1 VASGVRIPG
10 DQQVSNINI
19 NILKSKVMKKDIK
32 SQTID
37 NSTKKY
43 PVESKTWKSD
53 VYQALKLGYK
63 VEALNE
69 EQAEYIK
76 KIETKLAEK
85 AAKTKVKEEMK
96 QTLLKKMSDIMKA
109 KKAAIVSAANDLADR
124 IILRAIEKE
133 EQKKKFDEADKK
145 IKEKVKKDRMAIAEK
160 KRERKAELRNKTI
173 PSPEAIAN
181 AKKQQDFLAK
191 AHAAKREE
199 IEARLNEKEEFMDQ
213 SVEEWSKKR
222 EERIK
227 HNTEFA
233 LKRLHH
239 KEIKLK
245 RTTKTER
252 IEAIKAKKE
261 AGKAAFNAE
270 MKRQAS
276 EIAADRQGYANRVE
290 KRRRTETERLAM
302 IAERRKLRKDK
313 IFTEHLKQQ
322 KIQQLNLKRFIESEK
337 ARLARKEEKRTKYL
351 TTGGIK
357 VPKVKNNVAVDK
369 TRAEEYIKVAETK
382 MKDEKVRYLIRIA
395 SIASSEI
402 ISDSVCAFI
411 CKPEELNKR
420 MKEAHNK
427 HMKEEPDTYVGIYAY
442 SGIGKD
448 QKCVSEMLND
458 KFKDRSRLNPKNEAA

>member
-1 VASGVRIPG
+1 
-10 DQQVSNINI
+10 
-19 NILKSKVMKKDIK
+19 MKKDIK

-53 VYQALKLGYK
+53 VCQALKLGYK

-85 AAKTKVKEEMK
+85 AAKAKVKEEMK
-96 QTLLKKMSDIMKA
+96 QTLLKKMSDTMKA

-145 IKEKVKKDRMAIAEK
+145 IKEKVKKDKMAIAEK
-160 KRERKAELRNKTI
+160 KRKCKAELRNKTI

-199 IEARLNEKEEFMDQ
+199 IEARLDEKENFMNQ
-213 SVEEWSKKR
+213 SAEEWSKKH

-227 HNTEFA
+227 RNTELA

-245 RTTKTER
+245 RTTKAER

-313 IFTEHLKQQ
+313 VFANKLKQQ
-322 KIQQLNLKRFIESEK
+322 KIQQMNLERFKLSEE
-337 ARLARKEEKRTKYL
+337 ARLARKQEHRAKYL
-351 TTGGIK
+351 IVGGIK
-357 VPKVKNNVAVDK
+357 SPKVKNKIPLDK
-369 TRAEEYIKVAETK
+369 ERADQYVKDAEK
-382 MKDEKVRYLIRIA
+382 KLIDDKVRYIIRIA
-395 SIASSEI
+395 STTASEI
-402 ISDSVCAFI
+402 VSDSVQAFT
-411 CKPEELNKR
+411 CKPEELPKR
-420 MKEAHNK
+420 MKQAHENSLK
-427 HMKEEPDTYVGIYAY
+427 SDPDTYIGIYAY

-448 QKCVSEMLND
+448 QKCVYEMLND
-458 KFKDRSRLNPKNEAA
+458 KFKDRSRINDKTEAA

>member
-1 VASGVRIPG
+1 
-10 DQQVSNINI
+10 
-19 NILKSKVMKKDIK
+19 MKKDIK

-53 VYQALKLGYK
+53 VCQALKLGYK

-85 AAKTKVKEEMK
+85 AAKAKVKEEMK

-145 IKEKVKKDRMAIAEK
+145 IKEKVKKDKMAIAEK

-191 AHAAKREE
+191 AHAVKREE
-199 IEARLNEKEEFMDQ
+199 IEART
-213 SVEEWSKKR
+213 VEEWSKKR

-227 HNTEFA
+227 HNTELA

-245 RTTKTER
+245 RTTKAER

-337 ARLARKEEKRTKYL
+337 ARLARKEEKRAKYL

-357 VPKVKNNVAVDK
+357 VPKVKNNVAIDK
-369 TRAEEYIKVAETK
+369 TRAEEYIKAAEAK
-382 MKDEKVRYLIRIA
+382 IKDEKVRYLIRIA

-427 HMKEEPDTYVGIYAY
+427 RMKEEPDTYVGIYAY

-458 KFKDRSRLNPKNEAA
+458 KFKDRSRLSKSNAA

>member
-1 VASGVRIPG
+1 
-10 DQQVSNINI
+10 
-19 NILKSKVMKKDIK
+19 MKKDIK

-85 AAKTKVKEEMK
+85 AAKAKVKEEMK

-145 IKEKVKKDRMAIAEK
+145 IKEKVKKDKMAIAEK
-160 KRERKAELRNKTI
+160 KRKRKAELRNKTI

-199 IEARLNEKEEFMDQ
+199 IEAHLDEKENFMNQ
-213 SVEEWSKKR
+213 SAEEWSKKH

-227 HNTEFA
+227 HNTELA

-245 RTTKTER
+245 RTTKAER

-337 ARLARKEEKRTKYL
+337 ARLARKEEKRAKYL

-357 VPKVKNNVAVDK
+357 VPKVKNNIAVDK

-382 MKDEKVRYLIRIA
+382 MKDEKERYIIRIA

-420 MKEAHNK
+420 MKEVHNK

>member
-1 VASGVRIPG
+1 
-10 DQQVSNINI
+10 
-19 NILKSKVMKKDIK
+19 MKKDIK

-85 AAKTKVKEEMK
+85 AAKAKVKEEVK

-109 KKAAIVSAANDLADR
+109 KKAAIISAANDLADR

-145 IKEKVKKDRMAIAEK
+145 IKEKVKKDKMAIAEK
-160 KRERKAELRNKTI
+160 KRKRKAELRNKTI
-173 PSPEAIAN
+173 PSSEAIVN

-191 AHAAKREE
+191 AHAVKREE
-199 IEARLNEKEEFMDQ
+199 IEARLDKKEEFMNQ
-213 SVEEWSKKR
+213 SIEEWSKKR

-227 HNTEFA
+227 HNTELA

-245 RTTKTER
+245 RTTKAER

-290 KRRRTETERLAM
+290 KRRRTETERLAR

-337 ARLARKEEKRTKYL
+337 ARLARKEEKRVKYL

-357 VPKVKNNVAVDK
+357 IPKVKNNVAVDK
-369 TRAEEYIKVAETK
+369 TRAEEYIKAAEVK

-448 QKCVSEMLND
+448 QKCISEMLND
-458 KFKDRSRLNPKNEAA
+458 KFKDRSRLNSKSEAA

>member
-1 VASGVRIPG
+1 
-10 DQQVSNINI
+10 
-19 NILKSKVMKKDIK
+19 MKKDIK

-85 AAKTKVKEEMK
+85 AAKAKVEEEVK

-109 KKAAIVSAANDLADR
+109 KKAAIVSTANDLADR

-145 IKEKVKKDRMAIAEK
+145 IKEKVKKDKMAIAEK
-160 KRERKAELRNKTI
+160 KRKRKAELRNKTI

-199 IEARLNEKEEFMDQ
+199 IEARLNKKEEFMDQ

-227 HNTEFA
+227 HNTELA

-245 RTTKTER
+245 RTTKAER

-290 KRRRTETERLAM
+290 KRRRTETERLAR

-337 ARLARKEEKRTKYL
+337 ARLARKEEKRAKYL

-369 TRAEEYIKVAETK
+369 TRAEEYIKAAEAK
-382 MKDEKVRYLIRIA
+382 MKDEKVRYLIRVA

-427 HMKEEPDTYVGIYAY
+427 RMKEEPDTYVGIYAY

-448 QKCVSEMLND
+448 QKCISEMLND
-458 KFKDRSRLNPKNEAA
+458 KFKDRSRLNPKSEAA

>member
-1 VASGVRIPG
+1 
-10 DQQVSNINI
+10 
-19 NILKSKVMKKDIK
+19 MKKDIK

-85 AAKTKVKEEMK
+85 EAKAKVKEEVK

-145 IKEKVKKDRMAIAEK
+145 IKEKVKKDKMAIAEK
-160 KRERKAELRNKTI
+160 KRKRKAELRNKTI

-199 IEARLNEKEEFMDQ
+199 IEARLDEKENFMNQ
-213 SVEEWSKKR
+213 SAEEWSKKH

-227 HNTEFA
+227 RNTELA

-245 RTTKTER
+245 HTTKAER

-337 ARLARKEEKRTKYL
+337 ARLARKEEKRAKYL

-357 VPKVKNNVAVDK
+357 VPKVKNNVAIDK
-369 TRAEEYIKVAETK
+369 TRAEEYIKAAEAK
-382 MKDEKVRYLIRIA
+382 IKDEKVRYLIRIA

-458 KFKDRSRLNPKNEAA
+458 KFKDRSRLNPKSEAA

>member
-1 VASGVRIPG
+1 
-10 DQQVSNINI
+10 
-19 NILKSKVMKKDIK
+19 MKKDIK

-85 AAKTKVKEEMK
+85 AAKAKVKEEVK

-109 KKAAIVSAANDLADR
+109 KKAAIVSTANDLADR

-145 IKEKVKKDRMAIAEK
+145 IKEKVKKDKMAIAEK
-160 KRERKAELRNKTI
+160 KRKRKAELRNKTI

-199 IEARLNEKEEFMDQ
+199 IEARLSEKEEFMDQ

-227 HNTEFA
+227 HNTELA

-245 RTTKTER
+245 RTTKAER

-290 KRRRTETERLAM
+290 KRRRTETERLAR

-337 ARLARKEEKRTKYL
+337 ARLARKEEKRAKYL

-357 VPKVKNNVAVDK
+357 VPKVKSNVAVDK
-369 TRAEEYIKVAETK
+369 TRVEEYIKAAEAK
-382 MKDEKVRYLIRIA
+382 IKDEKVRYLIRVA

-411 CKPEELNKR
+411 CKPEELDKR

-427 HMKEEPDTYVGIYAY
+427 RMKEEPDTYVGIYAY

-458 KFKDRSRLNPKNEAA
+458 KFKDRSRLNPKSEAA

>member
-1 VASGVRIPG
+1 
-10 DQQVSNINI
+10 
-19 NILKSKVMKKDIK
+19 MKKDIK

-85 AAKTKVKEEMK
+85 AAKAKVKEEMK

-124 IILRAIEKE
+124 IILRTIEKE

-145 IKEKVKKDRMAIAEK
+145 IKEKVKKDKMAIAEK

-227 HNTEFA
+227 HNTELA

-245 RTTKTER
+245 RTTKAER

-290 KRRRTETERLAM
+290 KRRRTEIERLAR

-337 ARLARKEEKRTKYL
+337 ARLARKEEKRAKYL

-357 VPKVKNNVAVDK
+357 VPKVKSNVAVAK
-369 TRAEEYIKVAETK
+369 TRAEEYIKAAEAK
-382 MKDEKVRYLIRIA
+382 MKDEKVRYLIRVA

-448 QKCVSEMLND
+448 QKCISEMLND
-458 KFKDRSRLNPKNEAA
+458 KFKDRSRLNPKSEAA

>member
-1 VASGVRIPG
+1 
-10 DQQVSNINI
+10 
-19 NILKSKVMKKDIK
+19 MKKDIK

-37 NSTKKY
+37 DSTKKY

-145 IKEKVKKDRMAIAEK
+145 IKEKVKKDKMAIAEK
-160 KRERKAELRNKTI
+160 KRKRKAELRNKTI

-199 IEARLNEKEEFMDQ
+199 IEARLDEKENFMNQ
-213 SVEEWSKKR
+213 SAEEWSKKH

-227 HNTEFA
+227 RNTELA

-245 RTTKTER
+245 RTTKAER

-337 ARLARKEEKRTKYL
+337 ARLARKEEKRAKYL

-357 VPKVKNNVAVDK
+357 VPKVKSNVAVDK
-369 TRAEEYIKVAETK
+369 TRAEEYIKAVEAK
-382 MKDEKVRYLIRIA
+382 MKDEKVRYLIRVA

-427 HMKEEPDTYVGIYAY
+427 RMKEEPDTYVGIYAY

-448 QKCVSEMLND
+448 QKCISEMLND
-458 KFKDRSRLNPKNEAA
+458 KFKDRSRLNPKSEAA

>member
-1 VASGVRIPG
+1 
-10 DQQVSNINI
+10 
-19 NILKSKVMKKDIK
+19 MKKDIK

-85 AAKTKVKEEMK
+85 AAKAKVKEEVK

-109 KKAAIVSAANDLADR
+109 KKAAIVSTANDLADR

-145 IKEKVKKDRMAIAEK
+145 IKEKVKKDKMAIAEK
-160 KRERKAELRNKTI
+160 KRKRKAELRNKTI

-199 IEARLNEKEEFMDQ
+199 IEARLNKKEEFMDQ

-227 HNTEFA
+227 HNTELA

-245 RTTKTER
+245 RTTKAER

-290 KRRRTETERLAM
+290 KRRRTETERLAR

-337 ARLARKEEKRTKYL
+337 ARLARKEEKRAKYL

-369 TRAEEYIKVAETK
+369 TRAEEYIKAAEAK

-411 CKPEELNKR
+411 CKSEELNKR
-420 MKEAHNK
+420 MKEVHNK
-427 HMKEEPDTYVGIYAY
+427 HMKEESDTYVGIYAY

-448 QKCVSEMLND
+448 QKCISEMLND
-458 KFKDRSRLNPKNEAA
+458 KFKDRSRLNPKSEAA

>member
-1 VASGVRIPG
+1 
-10 DQQVSNINI
+10 
-19 NILKSKVMKKDIK
+19 MKKDIK

-85 AAKTKVKEEMK
+85 AAKAKVKEEMK

-145 IKEKVKKDRMAIAEK
+145 IKEKVKKDKMAIAEK
-160 KRERKAELRNKTI
+160 KRKRKAELRNKTI

-199 IEARLNEKEEFMDQ
+199 IEARLSEKEEFMDQ

-227 HNTEFA
+227 HNTELA

-245 RTTKTER
+245 RTTKAER

-290 KRRRTETERLAM
+290 KRRRTETERLAR

-337 ARLARKEEKRTKYL
+337 TRLARKEEKRAKYL

-357 VPKVKNNVAVDK
+357 VPKVKNNVAIDK

-382 MKDEKVRYLIRIA
+382 MKDEKERYIIRIA

-402 ISDSVCAFI
+402 VSDSVCAFI

-427 HMKEEPDTYVGIYAY
+427 RMKEEPDTYVGIYAY

-458 KFKDRSRLNPKNEAA
+458 KFKDRSRLNPKSEAA

>member
-1 VASGVRIPG
+1 
-10 DQQVSNINI
+10 
-19 NILKSKVMKKDIK
+19 MEKDIK

-85 AAKTKVKEEMK
+85 AAKAKVKEEMK

-109 KKAAIVSAANDLADR
+109 KKAAIISAANDLADR

-145 IKEKVKKDRMAIAEK
+145 IKEKVKKDKMAIAEK
-160 KRERKAELRNKTI
+160 KRKRKAELRNKTI

-199 IEARLNEKEEFMDQ
+199 IEARLDEKENFMNQ
-213 SVEEWSKKR
+213 SAEEWSKKH

-227 HNTEFA
+227 RNTELA

-245 RTTKTER
+245 RTTKAER

-337 ARLARKEEKRTKYL
+337 ARLARKEEKRAKYL

-357 VPKVKNNVAVDK
+357 VPKVKNNVAIDK

-382 MKDEKVRYLIRIA
+382 MKDEKERYIIRIA

-402 ISDSVCAFI
+402 VSDSVCAFI

-420 MKEAHNK
+420 MKEVHNK

>member
-1 VASGVRIPG
+1 
-10 DQQVSNINI
+10 
-19 NILKSKVMKKDIK
+19 MKKDIK

-85 AAKTKVKEEMK
+85 AAKAKVKEEVK

-145 IKEKVKKDRMAIAEK
+145 IKEKVKKDKMAIAEK
-160 KRERKAELRNKTI
+160 KRKRKAELRNKTI

-199 IEARLNEKEEFMDQ
+199 IEARLSEKEEFMDQ

-227 HNTEFA
+227 HNTELA

-245 RTTKTER
+245 RTTKAER

-290 KRRRTETERLAM
+290 KRRRTETERLAR

-337 ARLARKEEKRTKYL
+337 ARLARKEEKRAKYL

-369 TRAEEYIKVAETK
+369 TRAEEYIKAAEAK
-382 MKDEKVRYLIRIA
+382 MKDEKVRYLIRVA

-427 HMKEEPDTYVGIYAY
+427 RMKEEPDTYVGIYAY

-448 QKCVSEMLND
+448 QKCISEMLND
-458 KFKDRSRLNPKNEAA
+458 KFKDRSRLNPKSEAA

>member
-1 VASGVRIPG
+1 
-10 DQQVSNINI
+10 
-19 NILKSKVMKKDIK
+19 MKKDIK

-85 AAKTKVKEEMK
+85 AAKAKVKEEVK

-145 IKEKVKKDRMAIAEK
+145 IKEKVKKDKMAIAEK
-160 KRERKAELRNKTI
+160 KRKRKAELRNKTI

-227 HNTEFA
+227 HNTELA

-245 RTTKTER
+245 RTTKAER

-290 KRRRTETERLAM
+290 KRRRTETERLAR

-337 ARLARKEEKRTKYL
+337 ARLARKEEKRAKYL

-369 TRAEEYIKVAETK
+369 TRAEEYNKAAEAK
-382 MKDEKVRYLIRIA
+382 MKDEKVRYLIRVA

-427 HMKEEPDTYVGIYAY
+427 RMKEEPDTYVGIYAY

-448 QKCVSEMLND
+448 QKCISEMLND
-458 KFKDRSRLNPKNEAA
+458 KFKDRSRLNPKSEAA

>member
-1 VASGVRIPG
+1 
-10 DQQVSNINI
+10 
-19 NILKSKVMKKDIK
+19 MKKDIK

-85 AAKTKVKEEMK
+85 AAKAKVKEEVK

-109 KKAAIVSAANDLADR
+109 KKAAIVSTANDLADR

-145 IKEKVKKDRMAIAEK
+145 IKEKVKKDKMAIAEK

-199 IEARLNEKEEFMDQ
+199 IEARLNKKEEFMDQ

-227 HNTEFA
+227 HNTELA

-245 RTTKTER
+245 RTTKAER
-252 IEAIKAKKE
+252 IEAIKAKRE

-337 ARLARKEEKRTKYL
+337 ARLARKEEKRAKYL

-382 MKDEKVRYLIRIA
+382 MKDEKERYIIRIA

-402 ISDSVCAFI
+402 VSDSVCAFI

-420 MKEAHNK
+420 MKEIHNK

-458 KFKDRSRLNPKNEAA
+458 KFKDRSRLNPKSEAA

>member
-1 VASGVRIPG
+1 
-10 DQQVSNINI
+10 
-19 NILKSKVMKKDIK
+19 MKKDIK

-85 AAKTKVKEEMK
+85 EAKAKVKEEVK

-145 IKEKVKKDRMAIAEK
+145 IKEKVKKDKMAIAEK
-160 KRERKAELRNKTI
+160 KRKRKAELRNKTI

-199 IEARLNEKEEFMDQ
+199 IEARLSEKEEFMDQ

-227 HNTEFA
+227 HNMELA

-245 RTTKTER
+245 RTTKAER

-290 KRRRTETERLAM
+290 KRRCTETERLAR

-337 ARLARKEEKRTKYL
+337 ARLARKEEKRAKYL

-357 VPKVKNNVAVDK
+357 VPKVKSNVAVDK
-369 TRAEEYIKVAETK
+369 TRAEEYIKAAEAK
-382 MKDEKVRYLIRIA
+382 MKDEKVRYLIRVA

-427 HMKEEPDTYVGIYAY
+427 RMKEEPDTYVGIYAY

-448 QKCVSEMLND
+448 QKCISEMLND
-458 KFKDRSRLNPKNEAA
+458 KFKDRSRLNPKSEAA

>member
-1 VASGVRIPG
+1 
-10 DQQVSNINI
+10 
-19 NILKSKVMKKDIK
+19 MKKDIK

-37 NSTKKY
+37 NSTEKY

-85 AAKTKVKEEMK
+85 EAKAKVKEEVK

-145 IKEKVKKDRMAIAEK
+145 IKEKVKKDKMAIAEK
-160 KRERKAELRNKTI
+160 KRKRKAELRNKTI

-199 IEARLNEKEEFMDQ
+199 IEARLNKKEEFMDQ

-227 HNTEFA
+227 HNTELA
-233 LKRLHH
+233 LKRLHY

-245 RTTKTER
+245 RTTKAER
-252 IEAIKAKKE
+252 IEATKAKKE

-290 KRRRTETERLAM
+290 KRRHTEIERLAR

-337 ARLARKEEKRTKYL
+337 ARLARKEEKRAKYL

-357 VPKVKNNVAVDK
+357 VPKVKSNVAVDK
-369 TRAEEYIKVAETK
+369 TRAEEYIKAAEAK
-382 MKDEKVRYLIRIA
+382 MKDEKVRYLIRVA

-427 HMKEEPDTYVGIYAY
+427 RMKEEPDTYVGIYAY

-448 QKCVSEMLND
+448 QKCISEMLND
-458 KFKDRSRLNPKNEAA
+458 KFKDRSRLNPKSEAA

>member
-1 VASGVRIPG
+1 
-10 DQQVSNINI
+10 
-19 NILKSKVMKKDIK
+19 MKKDIK

-85 AAKTKVKEEMK
+85 EAKAKVKEEVK

-145 IKEKVKKDRMAIAEK
+145 IKEKVKKDKMAIAEK

-199 IEARLNEKEEFMDQ
+199 IEARLDEKENFMNQ
-213 SVEEWSKKR
+213 SAEEWSKKH

-227 HNTEFA
+227 RNTELA

-245 RTTKTER
+245 RTTKAER

-337 ARLARKEEKRTKYL
+337 ARLARKEEKRAKYL

-357 VPKVKNNVAVDK
+357 VPKVKNNVAIDK

-382 MKDEKVRYLIRIA
+382 IKDEKVRYLIRIA

-402 ISDSVCAFI
+402 VSDSVCAFI

-420 MKEAHNK
+420 MKEVHNK
-427 HMKEEPDTYVGIYAY
+427 HIKEEPDTYVGIYAY

-458 KFKDRSRLNPKNEAA
+458 KFKDRSRLNPKSEAA

>member
-1 VASGVRIPG
+1 
-10 DQQVSNINI
+10 
-19 NILKSKVMKKDIK
+19 MKKDIK

-109 KKAAIVSAANDLADR
+109 KKAAIISAANDLADR

-145 IKEKVKKDRMAIAEK
+145 IKEKVKKDKMAIAEK
-160 KRERKAELRNKTI
+160 KRKRKAELRNKTI

-199 IEARLNEKEEFMDQ
+199 IEARLSEKEEFMDQ

-227 HNTEFA
+227 HNTELA

-245 RTTKTER
+245 RTTKAER

-290 KRRRTETERLAM
+290 KRRHTETERLAR

-337 ARLARKEEKRTKYL
+337 ARLARKEEKRAKYL

-357 VPKVKNNVAVDK
+357 VPKVKSNVAVDK
-369 TRAEEYIKVAETK
+369 TRAEEYIKAAEAK
-382 MKDEKVRYLIRIA
+382 MKDEKVRYLIRVA

-427 HMKEEPDTYVGIYAY
+427 RMKEEPDTYVGIYAY

-448 QKCVSEMLND
+448 QKCISEMLND
-458 KFKDRSRLNPKNEAA
+458 KFKDRSRLNPKSEVA

>member
-1 VASGVRIPG
+1 
-10 DQQVSNINI
+10 
-19 NILKSKVMKKDIK
+19 MKKDIK

-85 AAKTKVKEEMK
+85 AAKAKVKEEMK

-145 IKEKVKKDRMAIAEK
+145 IKEKVKKDKMAIAEK
-160 KRERKAELRNKTI
+160 KRKRKAELRNKTI

-199 IEARLNEKEEFMDQ
+199 IEARLSEKEEFMDQ

-227 HNTEFA
+227 HNTELA

-245 RTTKTER
+245 RTTKAER

-290 KRRRTETERLAM
+290 KRRHTETERLAR

-337 ARLARKEEKRTKYL
+337 ARLARKEEKRAKYL

-369 TRAEEYIKVAETK
+369 TRAEEYIKAAEAK
-382 MKDEKVRYLIRIA
+382 MKDEKVRYLIRVA

-427 HMKEEPDTYVGIYAY
+427 RMKEEPDTYVGIYAY

-458 KFKDRSRLNPKNEAA
+458 KFKDRSRLNPKSEAA

>member
-1 VASGVRIPG
+1 
-10 DQQVSNINI
+10 
-19 NILKSKVMKKDIK
+19 MEKDIK

-85 AAKTKVKEEMK
+85 AAKAKVKEEMK

-145 IKEKVKKDRMAIAEK
+145 IKEKVKKDKMAIAEK
-160 KRERKAELRNKTI
+160 KRKRKAELRNKTI

-199 IEARLNEKEEFMDQ
+199 IEARLSEKEEFMDQ

-227 HNTEFA
+227 HNTELA

-245 RTTKTER
+245 RTTKAER

-337 ARLARKEEKRTKYL
+337 ARLARKEEKRAKYL

-382 MKDEKVRYLIRIA
+382 MKNEKVRYLIRIA

-402 ISDSVCAFI
+402 ISDSICAFI

-442 SGIGKD
+442 SGINKD
-448 QKCVSEMLND
+448 QKCISEMLND
-458 KFKDRSRLNPKNEAA
+458 KFKDRSRLNPKSEAA

>member
-1 VASGVRIPG
+1 
-10 DQQVSNINI
+10 
-19 NILKSKVMKKDIK
+19 MKKDIK

-85 AAKTKVKEEMK
+85 AAKAKVKEEMK

-145 IKEKVKKDRMAIAEK
+145 IKEKVKKDKMAIAEK

-199 IEARLNEKEEFMDQ
+199 IEARLDEKENFMNQ
-213 SVEEWSKKR
+213 SAEEWSKKH

-227 HNTEFA
+227 HNTELA

-245 RTTKTER
+245 RTTKAER

-337 ARLARKEEKRTKYL
+337 ARLARKEEKRAKYL

-357 VPKVKNNVAVDK
+357 VPKVKNNIAVDK

-420 MKEAHNK
+420 MKEVHNK
-427 HMKEEPDTYVGIYAY
+427 HMKEEPNTYVGIYAY

-458 KFKDRSRLNPKNEAA
+458 KFKDCSRLNPKSEAA

>member
-1 VASGVRIPG
+1 
-10 DQQVSNINI
+10 
-19 NILKSKVMKKDIK
+19 MKKDIK

-85 AAKTKVKEEMK
+85 AAKAKVKEEVK

-145 IKEKVKKDRMAIAEK
+145 IKEKVKKDKMAIAEK
-160 KRERKAELRNKTI
+160 KRKRKAELRNKTI

-191 AHAAKREE
+191 AHVAKREE

-227 HNTEFA
+227 HNTELA

-290 KRRRTETERLAM
+290 KRRRTETERLAR

-337 ARLARKEEKRTKYL
+337 ARLARKEEKRAKYL

-357 VPKVKNNVAVDK
+357 VPKVKNNVAIDK
-369 TRAEEYIKVAETK
+369 TRAEEYIKAAEAK
-382 MKDEKVRYLIRIA
+382 IKDEKVRYLIRIA

-427 HMKEEPDTYVGIYAY
+427 RMKEEPDTYVGIYAY

>member
-1 VASGVRIPG
+1 
-10 DQQVSNINI
+10 
-19 NILKSKVMKKDIK
+19 MKKDIK

-85 AAKTKVKEEMK
+85 AAKAKVKEEMK

-133 EQKKKFDEADKK
+133 EQKKKFDKADKK
-145 IKEKVKKDRMAIAEK
+145 IKEKVKKDRMAITEK
-160 KRERKAELRNKTI
+160 KRKRKAELRNKTI

-199 IEARLNEKEEFMDQ
+199 IEARLDEKKNFMNQ
-213 SVEEWSKKR
+213 SAEEWSKKH

-227 HNTEFA
+227 RNTELA

-245 RTTKTER
+245 RTTKAER

-290 KRRRTETERLAM
+290 KRRRTETERLAR

-337 ARLARKEEKRTKYL
+337 ARLARKEEKRAKYL

-382 MKDEKVRYLIRIA
+382 MKDEKERYIIRIA

-402 ISDSVCAFI
+402 ISDSICAFI

-458 KFKDRSRLNPKNEAA
+458 KFKDRSRLNPKSEAA

>member
-1 VASGVRIPG
+1 
-10 DQQVSNINI
+10 
-19 NILKSKVMKKDIK
+19 MKKDIK

-85 AAKTKVKEEMK
+85 EAKTKVKEEMK

-145 IKEKVKKDRMAIAEK
+145 IKEKVKKDKMAIAEK
-160 KRERKAELRNKTI
+160 KRKRKAELRNKTI

-199 IEARLNEKEEFMDQ
+199 IEARLDEKENFMNQ
-213 SVEEWSKKR
+213 SAEEWSKKH

-227 HNTEFA
+227 RNTELT

-245 RTTKTER
+245 RTTKAER

-290 KRRRTETERLAM
+290 KRRRTETERLAR

-337 ARLARKEEKRTKYL
+337 ARLARKEEKRAKYL

-357 VPKVKNNVAVDK
+357 VPKVKNNVAIDK
-369 TRAEEYIKVAETK
+369 TRAEEYIKVAEAK
-382 MKDEKVRYLIRIA
+382 IKDEKVRYLIRIA

-427 HMKEEPDTYVGIYAY
+427 RMKEEPDTYVGIYAY

-458 KFKDRSRLNPKNEAA
+458 KFKDRSRLNPKSEAA

>member
-1 VASGVRIPG
+1 
-10 DQQVSNINI
+10 
-19 NILKSKVMKKDIK
+19 MKKDIK

-85 AAKTKVKEEMK
+85 AAKAKVKEEMK

-145 IKEKVKKDRMAIAEK
+145 IKEKVKKDKMAIAEK
-160 KRERKAELRNKTI
+160 KRKRKAELRNKTI

-199 IEARLNEKEEFMDQ
+199 IEARLNKKEEFMDQ

-227 HNTEFA
+227 HNTELA

-245 RTTKTER
+245 RTTKAER

-290 KRRRTETERLAM
+290 KRRRTETERLAR

-337 ARLARKEEKRTKYL
+337 ARLARKEEKRAKYL

-357 VPKVKNNVAVDK
+357 VPKVKNNVAIDK
-369 TRAEEYIKVAETK
+369 TRAEEYIKAAEAK
-382 MKDEKVRYLIRIA
+382 IKDEKVRYLIRIA

-458 KFKDRSRLNPKNEAA
+458 KFKDRSRLNPKSEAA

>member
-1 VASGVRIPG
+1 
-10 DQQVSNINI
+10 
-19 NILKSKVMKKDIK
+19 MKKDIK

-85 AAKTKVKEEMK
+85 AAKAKVKEEMK

-133 EQKKKFDEADKK
+133 EQKKKFDEANKK
-145 IKEKVKKDRMAIAEK
+145 IKEKVKKDKMAIAEK
-160 KRERKAELRNKTI
+160 KCERKAELRNKTI

-199 IEARLNEKEEFMDQ
+199 IEARLDEKKNFMNQ
-213 SVEEWSKKR
+213 SAEEWSKKH

-227 HNTEFA
+227 HNTELA

-245 RTTKTER
+245 RTTKAER

-337 ARLARKEEKRTKYL
+337 ARLARKEEKRAKYL

-357 VPKVKNNVAVDK
+357 VPKVKNNIAVDK

-420 MKEAHNK
+420 MKEVHNK
-427 HMKEEPDTYVGIYAY
+427 HMKEEPNTYVGIYAY

-458 KFKDRSRLNPKNEAA
+458 KFKDRSRLNPKSEAA

>member
-1 VASGVRIPG
+1 
-10 DQQVSNINI
+10 
-19 NILKSKVMKKDIK
+19 MEKDIK

-85 AAKTKVKEEMK
+85 AAKAKVKEEMK

-160 KRERKAELRNKTI
+160 KRKRKAELRNKTI

-199 IEARLNEKEEFMDQ
+199 IEARLDEKENFMNQ
-213 SVEEWSKKR
+213 SAEEWSKKH

-227 HNTEFA
+227 RNTELT

-245 RTTKTER
+245 RTTKAER

-290 KRRRTETERLAM
+290 KRRRTETERLAR

-337 ARLARKEEKRTKYL
+337 ARLARKEEKRAKYL

-357 VPKVKNNVAVDK
+357 VPKVKNNVAIDK

-382 MKDEKVRYLIRIA
+382 MKDEKERYIIRIA

-402 ISDSVCAFI
+402 VSDSVCAFI

-427 HMKEEPDTYVGIYAY
+427 RMKEEPDTYVGIYAY

>member
-1 VASGVRIPG
+1 
-10 DQQVSNINI
+10 
-19 NILKSKVMKKDIK
+19 MKKDIK

-85 AAKTKVKEEMK
+85 AAKAKVKEEMK

-109 KKAAIVSAANDLADR
+109 KKAAIVSVANDLADR

-145 IKEKVKKDRMAIAEK
+145 IKEKVKKDKMAIAEK

-199 IEARLNEKEEFMDQ
+199 IEARLDEKENFMNQ
-213 SVEEWSKKR
+213 SAEEWSKKH

-227 HNTEFA
+227 HNTELA

-245 RTTKTER
+245 RTTKAER

-337 ARLARKEEKRTKYL
+337 ARLARKEEKRAKYL

-357 VPKVKNNVAVDK
+357 VPKVKNNIAVDK

-420 MKEAHNK
+420 MKEVHNK
-427 HMKEEPDTYVGIYAY
+427 HMKEEPNTYVGIYAY

-458 KFKDRSRLNPKNEAA
+458 KFKDRSRLNPKSEAA

>member
-1 VASGVRIPG
+1 
-10 DQQVSNINI
+10 
-19 NILKSKVMKKDIK
+19 MKKDIK

-85 AAKTKVKEEMK
+85 AAKAKVKEEVK

-145 IKEKVKKDRMAIAEK
+145 IKEKVKKDKMAIAEK
-160 KRERKAELRNKTI
+160 KRKRKAELRNKTI

-199 IEARLNEKEEFMDQ
+199 IEARLNKKEEFMDQ

-227 HNTEFA
+227 RNTELA

-245 RTTKTER
+245 RTTKAER

-337 ARLARKEEKRTKYL
+337 ARLARKEEKRAKYL

-382 MKDEKVRYLIRIA
+382 MKDEKERYIIRIA

-402 ISDSVCAFI
+402 VSDSVCAFI
-411 CKPEELNKR
+411 CKSEELNKR
-420 MKEAHNK
+420 MKEVHNK

-448 QKCVSEMLND
+448 QKCISEMLND
-458 KFKDRSRLNPKNEAA
+458 KFKDRSRLNPKSEAA

>member
-1 VASGVRIPG
+1 
-10 DQQVSNINI
+10 
-19 NILKSKVMKKDIK
+19 MKKDIK

-85 AAKTKVKEEMK
+85 EAKAKVKEEVK

-124 IILRAIEKE
+124 IILRTIEKE

-145 IKEKVKKDRMAIAEK
+145 IKEKVKKDKMAIAEK
-160 KRERKAELRNKTI
+160 KRKRKAELRNKTI

-199 IEARLNEKEEFMDQ
+199 IEARLNKKEEFMDQ

-227 HNTEFA
+227 HNTELA

-245 RTTKTER
+245 RTTKAER

-290 KRRRTETERLAM
+290 KRRRTEIERLAR

-337 ARLARKEEKRTKYL
+337 ARLARKEEKRAKYL

-357 VPKVKNNVAVDK
+357 VPKVKNNIAVDK

-420 MKEAHNK
+420 MKEVHNK
-427 HMKEEPDTYVGIYAY
+427 HMKEEPNTYVGIYAY

-458 KFKDRSRLNPKNEAA
+458 KFKDRSRLNPKSEAA

>member
-1 VASGVRIPG
+1 
-10 DQQVSNINI
+10 
-19 NILKSKVMKKDIK
+19 MKKDIK

-85 AAKTKVKEEMK
+85 AAKAKVKEEVK

-109 KKAAIVSAANDLADR
+109 KKAAIVSTANDLADR

-145 IKEKVKKDRMAIAEK
+145 IKEKVKKDKMAIAEK
-160 KRERKAELRNKTI
+160 KRKRKAELRNKTI

-199 IEARLNEKEEFMDQ
+199 IEARLNKKEEFMDQ

-227 HNTEFA
+227 HNTELA

-245 RTTKTER
+245 RTTKAER

-290 KRRRTETERLAM
+290 KRRRTETERLAR

-337 ARLARKEEKRTKYL
+337 ARLARKEEKRAKYL

-357 VPKVKNNVAVDK
+357 VPKVKNNIAVDK

-382 MKDEKVRYLIRIA
+382 MKDKKVRYLIRIA

-420 MKEAHNK
+420 MKEVHNK
-427 HMKEEPDTYVGIYAY
+427 HMKEEPNTYVGIYTY

-458 KFKDRSRLNPKNEAA
+458 KFKDRSRLNPKSEAA

>member
-1 VASGVRIPG
+1 
-10 DQQVSNINI
+10 
-19 NILKSKVMKKDIK
+19 MKKDIK

-85 AAKTKVKEEMK
+85 EAKAKVKEEVK

-145 IKEKVKKDRMAIAEK
+145 IKEKVKKDKMAIAEK
-160 KRERKAELRNKTI
+160 KRKRKAELRNKTI

-199 IEARLNEKEEFMDQ
+199 IEARLNKKEEFMDQ

-227 HNTEFA
+227 HNTELA

-245 RTTKTER
+245 RTTKAER

-290 KRRRTETERLAM
+290 KRRRTETERLAR

-337 ARLARKEEKRTKYL
+337 ARLARKEEKRAKYL
-351 TTGGIK
+351 TMGGIK
-357 VPKVKNNVAVDK
+357 VPKVKSNVAVDK
-369 TRAEEYIKVAETK
+369 TRAEEYIKAAEAK
-382 MKDEKVRYLIRIA
+382 MKDEKVRYLIRVA

-427 HMKEEPDTYVGIYAY
+427 RMKEEPDTYVGIYAY

-458 KFKDRSRLNPKNEAA
+458 KFKDRSRLNPKSEAA

>member
-1 VASGVRIPG
+1 
-10 DQQVSNINI
+10 
-19 NILKSKVMKKDIK
+19 MKKDIK

-85 AAKTKVKEEMK
+85 AAKAKVKEEMK

-109 KKAAIVSAANDLADR
+109 KKAAIISAANDLADR

-145 IKEKVKKDRMAIAEK
+145 IKEKVKKDKMAIAEK
-160 KRERKAELRNKTI
+160 KRKRKAELRNKTI

-199 IEARLNEKEEFMDQ
+199 IEARLSEKEEFMDQ

-227 HNTEFA
+227 RNTELA

-245 RTTKTER
+245 RTTKAER

-290 KRRRTETERLAM
+290 KRRHTETERLAR

-337 ARLARKEEKRTKYL
+337 ARLARKEEKRAKYL

-357 VPKVKNNVAVDK
+357 VPKVKNNVAIDK
-369 TRAEEYIKVAETK
+369 TRAEEYIKAAEAK
-382 MKDEKVRYLIRIA
+382 IKDEKVRYLIRIA

-427 HMKEEPDTYVGIYAY
+427 RMKEEPDTYVGIYAY

>member
-1 VASGVRIPG
+1 
-10 DQQVSNINI
+10 
-19 NILKSKVMKKDIK
+19 MKKDIK

-145 IKEKVKKDRMAIAEK
+145 IKEKIKKDKMAIAEK
-160 KRERKAELRNKTI
+160 KRKRKAELRNKTI
-173 PSPEAIAN
+173 PSPKAIAN

-199 IEARLNEKEEFMDQ
+199 IEARLDEKENFMNQ
-213 SVEEWSKKR
+213 SAEEWSKKH

-227 HNTEFA
+227 RNTELA

-245 RTTKTER
+245 RTTKAER

-337 ARLARKEEKRTKYL
+337 ARLARKEEKRAKYL

-357 VPKVKNNVAVDK
+357 VPKVKNNVAIDK
-369 TRAEEYIKVAETK
+369 TRAEEYIKAAEAK
-382 MKDEKVRYLIRIA
+382 IKDEKVRYLIRIA

-402 ISDSVCAFI
+402 ISDSICAFI

-427 HMKEEPDTYVGIYAY
+427 RMKEEPDTYVGIYAY
-442 SGIGKD
+442 SGISKD

>member
-1 VASGVRIPG
+1 
-10 DQQVSNINI
+10 
-19 NILKSKVMKKDIK
+19 MKKDIK

-85 AAKTKVKEEMK
+85 AAKAKVKEEVK

-109 KKAAIVSAANDLADR
+109 KKAAIVSTANDLADR

-145 IKEKVKKDRMAIAEK
+145 IKEKVKKDKMAIAEK
-160 KRERKAELRNKTI
+160 KRKRKAELRNKTI

-227 HNTEFA
+227 HNTELA

-245 RTTKTER
+245 RTTKAER

-290 KRRRTETERLAM
+290 KRRRTETERLAR

-337 ARLARKEEKRTKYL
+337 ARLARKEEKRAKYL

-357 VPKVKNNVAVDK
+357 VPKVKSNVAVDK
-369 TRAEEYIKVAETK
+369 TRAEEYIKAAEAK

-458 KFKDRSRLNPKNEAA
+458 KFKDRSRLNPKSEAA

>member
-1 VASGVRIPG
+1 
-10 DQQVSNINI
+10 
-19 NILKSKVMKKDIK
+19 MKKDIK

-85 AAKTKVKEEMK
+85 AAKAKVKEEVK

-109 KKAAIVSAANDLADR
+109 KKAAIVSTANDLADR

-145 IKEKVKKDRMAIAEK
+145 IKEKVKKDKMAIAEK
-160 KRERKAELRNKTI
+160 KRKRKAELRNKTI

-199 IEARLNEKEEFMDQ
+199 IEARLNKKEEFMDQ

-227 HNTEFA
+227 HNTELA

-245 RTTKTER
+245 RTTKAER

-290 KRRRTETERLAM
+290 KRRRTETERLAR

-337 ARLARKEEKRTKYL
+337 ARLARKEEKRAKYL

-369 TRAEEYIKVAETK
+369 TRAEEYIKAAEAK
-382 MKDEKVRYLIRIA
+382 MKDEKVRYLIRVA

-427 HMKEEPDTYVGIYAY
+427 RMKEEPDTYVGIYAY

-448 QKCVSEMLND
+448 QKCISEMLND
-458 KFKDRSRLNPKNEAA
+458 KFKDRSRLNPKSEAA

>member
-1 VASGVRIPG
+1 
-10 DQQVSNINI
+10 
-19 NILKSKVMKKDIK
+19 MKKDIK

-85 AAKTKVKEEMK
+85 AAKAKVKEEVK

-109 KKAAIVSAANDLADR
+109 KKAAIVSTANDLADR

-145 IKEKVKKDRMAIAEK
+145 IKEKVKKDKMAIAEK
-160 KRERKAELRNKTI
+160 KRKRKAELRNKTI

-199 IEARLNEKEEFMDQ
+199 IEARLNKKEEFMDQ

-227 HNTEFA
+227 HNTELA

-245 RTTKTER
+245 RTTKAER

-290 KRRRTETERLAM
+290 KRRRTETERLAR

-337 ARLARKEEKRTKYL
+337 ARLARKEEKRAKYL
-351 TTGGIK
+351 TMGGIK

-382 MKDEKVRYLIRIA
+382 MKDEKVRYLIRVA

-448 QKCVSEMLND
+448 QKCISEMLND
-458 KFKDRSRLNPKNEAA
+458 KFKDRSRLNPKSEAA

>member
-1 VASGVRIPG
+1 
-10 DQQVSNINI
+10 
-19 NILKSKVMKKDIK
+19 MKKDIK

-85 AAKTKVKEEMK
+85 AAKAKVKEEVK

-145 IKEKVKKDRMAIAEK
+145 IKEKVKKDKMAIAEK
-160 KRERKAELRNKTI
+160 KRKRKAELRNKTI

-199 IEARLNEKEEFMDQ
+199 IEARLDEKENFMNQ
-213 SVEEWSKKR
+213 SAEEWSKKH

-227 HNTEFA
+227 RNTELA

-245 RTTKTER
+245 RTTKAER

-337 ARLARKEEKRTKYL
+337 ARLARKEEKRAKYL

-357 VPKVKNNVAVDK
+357 VPKVKNNIAVDK

-382 MKDEKVRYLIRIA
+382 MKDEKERYIIRIA

-402 ISDSVCAFI
+402 VSDSVCAFI

-420 MKEAHNK
+420 MKEVHNK
-427 HMKEEPDTYVGIYAY
+427 HMKEEPNTYVGIYAY

-458 KFKDRSRLNPKNEAA
+458 KFKDRSRLNPKSEAA

>member
-1 VASGVRIPG
+1 
-10 DQQVSNINI
+10 
-19 NILKSKVMKKDIK
+19 MKKDIK

-85 AAKTKVKEEMK
+85 AAKAKVKEEMK

-145 IKEKVKKDRMAIAEK
+145 IKEKVKKDKMAIAEK

-199 IEARLNEKEEFMDQ
+199 IEARLDEKENFMNQ
-213 SVEEWSKKR
+213 SAEEWSKKH

-227 HNTEFA
+227 HNTELA

-245 RTTKTER
+245 RTTKAER

-270 MKRQAS
+270 IKRQAS

-313 IFTEHLKQQ
+313 IFTEYLKQQ

-337 ARLARKEEKRTKYL
+337 ARLARKEEKRAKYL

-357 VPKVKNNVAVDK
+357 VPKVKNNIAVDK

-420 MKEAHNK
+420 MKEVHNK
-427 HMKEEPDTYVGIYAY
+427 HMKEEPNTYVGIYAY

-448 QKCVSEMLND
+448 QKCISEMLND
-458 KFKDRSRLNPKNEAA
+458 KFKDRSRLNPKSEAA